1 MARVLIVDDDEQDLL
16 LQRHI
21 LQSAGH
27 ELYYAK
33 NGAEAM
39 RLFIQKNPEVVVT
52 DLKMPGGDG
61 IELIEALIGIFAH
74 VQIIALTGT
83 TTELLSTAKKMGART
98 TLMKPVSRQALLDA
112 VAEASAAH
120 NAS

>member
-1 MARVLIVDDDEQDLL
+1 
-16 LQRHI
+16 
-21 LQSAGH
+21 
-27 ELYYAK
+27 
-33 NGAEAM
+33 
-39 RLFIQKNPEVVVT
+39 
-52 DLKMPGGDG
+52 MPGGDG
-61 IELIEALIGIFAH
+61 IELIEALIGIFAD